1 MTRQSFARER
11 AADLTDWSVTVCELD
26 SWAIPARGHGV
37 RYLQSRPAGL
47 FRRILRALFA

>member
-1 MTRQSFARER
+1 MTRSSFRRDA
-11 AADLTDWSVTVCELD
+11 AADLDWSVTVCELD